1 LYGRF
6 GLRFLSKSNEAESA
20 APARVAIFNDNL
32 NWPVSAGRAVSATQR
47 GKTYRFF
54 DCSELFKFGA
64 KRRIIRMPS

>member
-1 LYGRF
+1 LYRRF

-32 NWPVSAGRAVSATQR
+32 KLAGQR
-47 GKTYRFF
+47 RSCGFSDSERKTYRFF
-54 DCSELFKFGA
+54 NCSELFKFGA